1 MGYEYNYG
9 MDEHIEKY
17 FKYTS
22 PDEVLERILRNSRLS
37 PRVIDV
43 SVHESLG
50 YVLAEDIVSPIPMPT
65 DNVAHFDGY
74 AVRSSDTLKASMINP
89 LRLKVIGRID
99 SIREHDL
106 DIKDGEAVYVVTGAK
121 IPKNADAV
129 IPVERVRLR
138 GEYIEILESIK
149 RGEHVTFRGA
159 DIEGGEII
167 QRKGDIVR
175 PQTIRYLLDTGRYRV
190 KVYDKPRVALIGV
203 GDELTSNIEEAKGK
217 KLETSSIMISYYVK
231 EFGGI
236 PIRFEAVPDSPDQII
251 EAVKNSLRENDI
263 CVTIGGVSLG
273 ARDLCWI
280 TLSKVPESI
289 PIARGLRVQPGRATS
304 IVLIDGK
311 PVIMLPGHIQS
322 TVSGTINILVPL
334 ISYMQGLPI
343 KDLFP
348 KVCAEIGEDLTTRE
362 YISFTRIR
370 FVKLVKNRDG
380 FIAKPILG
388 DSSMIRPLI
397 ASNGF
402 IKIPEKVEKIIK
414 GSKLDVYMLSWSE
427 LLYLFSKYNEQAGP
441 S

>member
-1 MGYEYNYG
+1 
-9 MDEHIEKY
+9 MDEQIEKY

-22 PDEVLERILRNSRLS
+22 PDEVLERILKNSRLS
-37 PRVIDV
+37 PRVIDA

-50 YVLAEDIVSPIPMPT
+50 YVLAEDIISLIPIPI
-65 DNVAHFDGY
+65 DNIAHFDGY
-74 AVRSSDTLKASMINP
+74 AVKSSDTLKASTINP

-99 SIREHDL
+99 SIREHNL
-106 DIKDGEAVYVVTGAK
+106 DINDGEAVYVVTGAK
-121 IPKNADAV
+121 IPMSADAV

-138 GEYIEILESIK
+138 GEYIEILESTK

-159 DIEGGEII
+159 DIDCGEII
-167 QRKGDIVR
+167 QKKGDIVR

-203 GDELTSNIEEAKGK
+203 GDELTSNIEEANGK
-217 KLETSSIMISYYVK
+217 KLETSSIMISHYVK

-236 PIRFEAVPDSPDQII
+236 PTRFEAVPDSPNQII
-251 EAVKNSLRENDI
+251 KAVKNSLRENDI

-273 ARDLCWI
+273 ARDLCWM
-280 TLSKVPESI
+280 TLSKLPESI

-322 TVSGTINILVPL
+322 TISGTINILVPL

-348 KVCAEIGEDLTTRE
+348 RVRAEIGEDLTIRE
-362 YISFTRIR
+362 YVSFTRIR
-370 FVKLVKNRDG
+370 FVKLVDDGDG

-388 DSSMIRPLI
+388 DSSMIKPLI

-402 IKIPEKVEKIIK
+402 IKIPEKVEKISK
-414 GSKLDVYMLSWSE
+414 GSKLDVYLLSWSE
-427 LLYLFSKYNEQAGP
+427 LLYLFSKYNEQKDQ

>member
-1 MGYEYNYG
+1 
-9 MDEHIEKY
+9 MDEQIEKH
-17 FKYTS
+17 FKYAS
-22 PDEVLERILRNSRLS
+22 PDEALEKILRNSRLS

-50 YVLAEDIVSPIPMPT
+50 YVLAEDIVSSTPIPI
-65 DNVAHFDGY
+65 DNIAHFDGY
-74 AVRSSDTLKASMINP
+74 AVRSFDTLEASTINP

-99 SIREHDL
+99 SIREHYL

-121 IPKNADAV
+121 IPKSADAV

-159 DIEGGEII
+159 DIESGEII
-167 QRKGDIVR
+167 QKKGDIIR
-175 PQTIRYLLDTGRYRV
+175 PQTIRCLLDTRRYKV
-190 KVYDKPRVALIGV
+190 KVYDKPRVALIGI
-203 GDELTSNIEEAKGK
+203 GDELTSNIEEANGK
-217 KLETSSIMISYYVK
+217 KLETSSIVISYYIK

-236 PIRFEAVPDSPDQII
+236 PIRFEAVPDSPNQII
-251 EAVKNSLRENDI
+251 EAVKNSLIENDI

-273 ARDLCWI
+273 ARDLCWM
-280 TLSKVPESI
+280 TLSKLPESI

-322 TVSGTINILVPL
+322 TISGTINILVPL
-334 ISYMQGLPI
+334 ISYMQNLPI

-348 KVCAEIGEDLTTRE
+348 RVRAEIGEDLTIKE

-370 FVKLVKNRDG
+370 FVKLVKNREG

-388 DSSMIRPLI
+388 DSSMIKPLI

-402 IKIPEKVEKIIK
+402 IKIPEKVEKINK
-414 GSKLDVYMLSWSE
+414 GSKLDVYLLSWSE
-427 LLYLFSKYNEQAGP
+427 LLYLFSKYNEQNGP